1 MQCLKKLQG
10 ISEAGEKIFQLSWF
24 VKYDLRIIKFSKKVH
39 TSTRLK
45 ISTLFLER
53 DFHWKKKNMQM
64 KSTEATVQRRSY
76 EMVFWKYPC
85 WSRISI
91 KLLYNFIEITFP
103 HGRCPVNLLHIFRK
117 PFLKNT
123 YGRLLL
129 NQYLQS
135 WILNKILRPR
145 FEINLNLRQ
154 LYTTNKRWQNFN
166 KFKLSVFLLLDWTT
180 WMWLT

>member
-1 MQCLKKLQG
+1 MISGWRIKKILESLFKQKFKICVNTFYILYKWALFIKKFLRSSRPEVFSGKGVPKIYSKFTGEYLCRSVISKKL
-10 ISEAGEKIFQLSWF
+10 SSNL
-24 VKYDLRIIKFSKKVH
+24 
-39 TSTRLK
+39 
-45 ISTLFLER
+45 
-53 DFHWKKKNMQM
+53 
-64 KSTEATVQRRSY
+64 
-76 EMVFWKYPC
+76 
-85 WSRISI
+85 
-91 KLLYNFIEITFP
+91 IEITLQ
-103 HGRCPVNLLHIFRK
+103 HGRSPVNLLHIFRK

>member
-1 MQCLKKLQG
+1 MKKKQH
-10 ISEAGEKIFQLSWF
+10 
-24 VKYDLRIIKFSKKVH
+24 VH
-39 TSTRLK
+39 EINRSNRPGAFLWNGVLK
-45 ISTLFLER
+45 ICSIFTGE
-53 DFHWKKKNMQM
+53 
-64 KSTEATVQRRSY
+64 
-76 EMVFWKYPC
+76 YPC

-103 HGRCPVNLLHIFRK
+103 HGRSPVNLLHIFRK

-145 FEINLNLRQ
+145 FEINLNLNLRQ
-154 LYTTNKRWQNFN
+154 LYTTNKRLQNFN